1 METAQILSCSLHEHI
16 MNPRIVW
23 VIVGIAVIIAV
34 LFAGFLPLPGQKDNV
49 TPTSQPAPAGQSPQP
64 TTPKGPPEK
73 QETQKASS
81 K

>member
-1 METAQILSCSLHEHI
+1 METAQILSCSQYEQS

-23 VIVGIAVIIAV
+23 VIVGVAVIIAV
-34 LFAGFLPLPGQKDNV
+34 LFAGFLALPGQKDNV
-49 TPTSQPAPAGQSPQP
+49 TPTTQPTPAGKSPQP

-73 QETQKASS
+73 QEVPKASP

>member
-1 METAQILSCSLHEHI
+1 MGTAQNLSRSPCERS
-16 MNPRIVW
+16 MNPNIVW

-49 TPTSQPAPAGQSPQP
+49 TPTTQPAPAGKSPQP
-64 TTPKGPPEK
+64 SAPTGPPEK
-73 QETQKASS
+73 QDVPKATP

>member
-1 METAQILSCSLHEHI
+1 

-34 LFAGFLPLPGQKDNV
+34 LFSGILPLPDQKDNV
-49 TPTSQPAPAGQSPQP
+49 TPTAQPAPAGQSPQP

-73 QETQKASS
+73 QDVQKASP